1 MPWESA
7 VPLSLAFNV
16 NGINNGHQGISSP
29 SSTPPLLFLLSVLQV
44 PFCCQASSSDA
55 EMCHALD
62 LGTGP
67 VTEIRSGSAQKHST
81 EWEPDRWSRT
91 GQGKGNSGT
100 MATEGSPSEREGA
113 V

>member
-1 MPWESA
+1 MMPWESA

-29 SSTPPLLFLLSVLQV
+29 SSTPPLLFFSLC
-44 PFCCQASSSDA
+44 FRFRFFIQASSSDA

-67 VTEIRSGSAQKHST
+67 R
-81 EWEPDRWSRT
+81 DRDQIWVCPETQYR
-91 GQGKGNSGT
+91 
-100 MATEGSPSEREGA
+100 MGA
-113 V
+113 RQMV